1 MNTQRLVMRKPDD
14 WHVHLR
20 DGEMLRAVLP
30 FTSERFARAIVMPN
44 LSPPVTSSTA
54 ALRYRE
60 RILAALPPGSTFRP
74 LMTCYL
80 TDSNDDDDIAHGFR
94 EGIFM
99 AAKLYPLRATTNAQ
113 FGVSDITRISSTL
126 EKMESL
132 GMPLLIHGESND
144 PTIDIFD
151 RERVFIETVL
161 APLIERHAGLKVV
174 LEHITT
180 EFAATFVTN
189 SGTGRL
195 AATITPHHLFFNRN
209 AMFSGGFRP
218 HAYCLPVA
226 KRERDRLALRKAA
239 TSGQP
244 YFFLGTDSAP
254 HVRED
259 KESAC
264 GCAGV
269 FCAPS
274 AIESYAQVFD
284 EENALDRLEAFASL
298 NGPAFYGLPPNEV
311 ELVLIREERP
321 IESEVR
327 VGSTSL
333 ICFRAREQASW
344 RVNGGQQ
351 ALPDSARSNR
361 AVSLRQSHTTESSAM
376 SAASPWNGDRPPHL
390 PCRKGQ
396 LPAAVLF
403 PGDPGRVDM
412 FHRVLENFRIIGQN
426 REYRMGVGE
435 FDGIEIGVCSTGIGG
450 PSTEIALVEATEL
463 GCKYAL
469 RVGGTGTLDPSVPLG
484 SLLLV
489 SEAIRGGGAAALYAS
504 SSRRALANPELL
516 DSLRESLVQA
526 SQSYREVFVAS
537 VDGYYAGQGR
547 AYPGSAGANKSVL
560 DEYRSKGVVAL
571 DMEAESILLIGDRLG
586 LSAGVLLAVHANR
599 ATDGW
604 MANYEPAQ
612 ENMIRVG
619 CDALSR
625 LVLKG
630 SSR

>member
-1 MNTQRLVMRKPDD
+1 
-14 WHVHLR
+14 
-20 DGEMLRAVLP
+20 MLRAVLP
-30 FTSERFARAIVMPN
+30 FTAEKFARAIVMPN

-54 ALRYRE
+54 ALRYRD
-60 RILAALPPGSTFRP
+60 RIFAALPPDSTFRP

-80 TDSNDDDDIAHGFR
+80 TDNNDDDDVAHGFR
-94 EGIFM
+94 EGIFT
-99 AAKLYPLRATTNAQ
+99 AAKLYPFRATTNAQ
-113 FGVSDITRISSTL
+113 FGVSNSSRISSTL
-126 EKMESL
+126 ERMESL
-132 GMPLLIHGESND
+132 GMPLLIHGEISD
-144 PTIDIFD
+144 PAIDIFD

-161 APLIERHAGLKVV
+161 APLLERHAGLKVV

-180 EFAATFVTN
+180 EFAVRFVTN
-189 SGTGRL
+189 SGIPRL

-209 AMFSGGFRP
+209 AMFIGGFRP

-226 KRERDRLALRKAA
+226 KREGDRLALRKAA
-239 TSGQP
+239 TSGLP
-244 YFFLGTDSAP
+244 CFFLGTDSAP
-254 HVRED
+254 HAKQD

-298 NGPAFYGLPPNEV
+298 NGPAFYGLPPNET
-311 ELVLIREERP
+311 EIVLTKEEQSIQR
-321 IESEVR
+321 EVR
-327 VGSTSL
+327 VGPTSV
-333 ICFRAREQASW
+333 ICFRAGEQSTW
-344 RVNGGQQ
+344 RVVGGQQ
-351 ALPDSARSNR
+351 TLSDSAMSG
-361 AVSLRQSHTTESSAM
+361 QDSSPTQTQTSKSSTM
-376 SAASPWNGDRPPHL
+376 SAASPWKGDRPPHL
-390 PCRKGQ
+390 PCRKGE

-412 FHRVLENFRIIGQN
+412 FHRVLQNFRIVGQN
-426 REYRMGVGE
+426 REYRVGVGE
-435 FDGIEIGVCSTGIGG
+435 FNGIEIGVCSTGIGG

-463 GCKYAL
+463 GCKFAL

-489 SEAIRGGGAAALYAS
+489 TEAVRGGGAAALYAS
-504 SSRRALANPELL
+504 SSQRALANPEVL
-516 DSLRESLVQA
+516 DSLRQSLLHA
-526 SQSYREVFVAS
+526 SQPFREVLVAS

-547 AYPGSAGANKSVL
+547 PYPGSAGADESVL
-560 DEYRSKGVVAL
+560 RAYRSKGVVSL
-571 DMEAESILLIGDRLG
+571 DMEAESILLIGERLG

-604 MANYEPAQ
+604 MADYEPAQ

-619 CDALSR
+619 CDALAR

-630 SSR
+630 SSHD